1 MVRVLGSSTAI
12 QHHTKSIPLLIRR
25 FSLPST
31 RKDPDL
37 ESALSRNKRWIVNS
51 RLKNII
57 LRCPNQV
64 APVKFLQ
71 KKFKTLDLQGKALN
85 WLKKYPC
92 CFDVYLE
99 EDEYYCRLTKPMM
112 ALVEEEELVKEAQE
126 PVLADRLAK
135 LLMMSVGQ
143 RLNVVKLNELK
154 RSFGFGDDYV
164 VRIVPKYA
172 DVFRLVNYSG
182 RKSSMEIELLSW
194 KPELAVSA
202 VEAAAG
208 NECGSEPGFSC
219 SLPTTW
225 TNPWER
231 FMEFN
236 ASPYIS
242 PYRELGEV
250 VEGSKESEKR
260 SVGLVHEL
268 LSLTLWKKLSMVKLS
283 HFKKEFALPEKLN
296 GMLLKHPG
304 IFYVSNKYQ
313 VHTVL
318 LREGYDGSELVQKD
332 PLVIVKDKFGEFM
345 QQGLYEYNR
354 RRYLAN
360 LEKKREKGIESVK
373 SVVRKRDGIEHG
385 DEVDEQENHGGR
397 PGGMFDPE
405 ERKSACQVQSRG
417 LDKCRESFQM
427 RGLRLRVGFKASMER
442 EDADER
448 REEDDEK
455 ERGVGSKVVGLQ
467 LQLCDLHAEQPH
479 WKLDKFPKPSCLAE
493 FIEKEVK
500 EGI

>member
-1 MVRVLGSSTAI
+1 MALVRELFGILGSSSAI
-12 QHHTKSIPLLIRR
+12 HHRAKSVSILIRR
-25 FSLPST
+25 FSLCST
-31 RKDPDL
+31 KKDPDL

-71 KKFKTLDLQGKALN
+71 KKFKTLDLQGKAMN

-112 ALVEEEELVKEAQE
+112 TLVEEEELVKDSQE
-126 PVLADRLAK
+126 PVFADRLAK
-135 LLMMSVGQ
+135 LLMMSVNQ

-154 RSFGFGDDYV
+154 RSFGFTDDYV
-164 VRIVPKYA
+164 IRILPKYS
-172 DVFRLVNYSG
+172 DLFRLVNYSG

-202 VEAAAG
+202 VEAAAS
-208 NECGSEPGFSC
+208 ERGSEPSFTC

-231 FMEFN
+231 FIEFN

-242 PYRELGEV
+242 PYQDPGDL

-268 LSLTLWKKLSMVKLS
+268 LSLTLWKKLSVVKLN
-283 HFKKEFALPEKLN
+283 HFKREFGLPEKLN
-296 GMLLKHPG
+296 GMLLKHPC

-313 VHTVL
+313 VHTVV
-318 LREGYDGSELVQKD
+318 LREGYNGSELIHKD
-332 PLVIVKDKFGEFM
+332 PLVVVKDKFGELM
-345 QQGLYEYNR
+345 QQGLYEYNH

-373 SVVRKRDGIEHG
+373 PMVRKKDRIQDG
-385 DEVDEQENHGGR
+385 DDVDEQENLGGR

-405 ERKSACQVQSRG
+405 ERKRFYQILFS
-417 LDKCRESFQM
+417 DT
-427 RGLRLRVGFKASMER
+427 
-442 EDADER
+442 
-448 REEDDEK
+448 
-455 ERGVGSKVVGLQ
+455 
-467 LQLCDLHAEQPH
+467 
-479 WKLDKFPKPSCLAE
+479 
-493 FIEKEVK
+493 
-500 EGI
+500 

>member
-1 MVRVLGSSTAI
+1 MPMARELARCWIAVELPR
-12 QHHTKSIPLLIRR
+12 IPNKYVPFPIRR
-25 FSLPST
+25 LSLWST

-64 APVKFLQ
+64 APIKFLQ
-71 KKFKTLDLQGKALN
+71 KKFKSLDLQGKALN
-85 WLKKYPC
+85 WVNKYPC
-92 CFDVYLE
+92 CFQVYLE
-99 EDEYYCRLTKPMM
+99 DDEYYCRLTKPMM
-112 ALVEEEELVKEAQE
+112 ALVEEEELVKDAQE

-135 LLMMSVGQ
+135 LLMMTVNQ

-154 RSFGFGDDYV
+154 RSFGFTDDYV
-164 VRIVPKYA
+164 VRILPNYS
-172 DVFRLVNYSG
+172 DVFRLVSYSG

-202 VEAAAG
+202 VEAAAV
-208 NECGSEPGFSC
+208 ESGSEPCFSC

-231 FMEFN
+231 FLEFN

-242 PYRELGEV
+242 PYQDLGE
-250 VEGSKESEKR
+250 GSRESEKR

-283 HFKKEFALPEKLN
+283 HFKREFGLPEKLN

-318 LREGYDGSELVQKD
+318 LREGYNGSELVHKD
-332 PLVIVKDKFGEFM
+332 PLVLVKDKFGELM

-373 SVVRKRDGIEHG
+373 SVVRKKDRIDDGDH
-385 DEVDEQENHGGR
+385 VDEQDNHGDR

-405 ERKSACQVQSRG
+405 ERKRFYQILFS
-417 LDKCRESFQM
+417 DT
-427 RGLRLRVGFKASMER
+427 
-442 EDADER
+442 
-448 REEDDEK
+448 
-455 ERGVGSKVVGLQ
+455 
-467 LQLCDLHAEQPH
+467 
-479 WKLDKFPKPSCLAE
+479 
-493 FIEKEVK
+493 
-500 EGI
+500 

>member
-1 MVRVLGSSTAI
+1 MVMVRELFGHLGSSTAI

-31 RKDPDL
+31 RKDTDL

-99 EDEYYCRLTKPMM
+99 DDEYYCRLTKPMM
-112 ALVEEEELVKEAQE
+112 ALVEEEELVKEGQE

-135 LLMMSVGQ
+135 LLMMSVDQ

-164 VRIVPKYA
+164 VRIVPKYT

-202 VEAAAG
+202 VEAAA
-208 NECGSEPGFSC
+208 NECGSEPSFSC

-225 TNPWER
+225 SNPWER

-242 PYRELGEV
+242 PYGEPGEL

-283 HFKKEFALPEKLN
+283 HFKKEFGLPEKLN

-318 LREGYDGSELVQKD
+318 LREGYDGSELIHKD
-332 PLVIVKDKFGEFM
+332 PLVVVKDKFGELM

-373 SVVRKRDGIEHG
+373 PLVRKKDMIHDG
-385 DEVDEQENHGGR
+385 DDVDEQENHGGR

-405 ERKSACQVQSRG
+405 ERKSNSWDRQLVRG
-417 LDKCRESFQM
+417 Y
-427 RGLRLRVGFKASMER
+427 
-442 EDADER
+442 
-448 REEDDEK
+448 
-455 ERGVGSKVVGLQ
+455 
-467 LQLCDLHAEQPH
+467 CDLHSLQQ
-479 WKLDKFPKPSCLAE
+479 KFTCQCKRGPVKTFARTWTHSPIARITPCQCGRLIP
-493 FIEKEVK
+493 FILH
-500 EGI
+500 IS

>member
-1 MVRVLGSSTAI
+1 MRMARELGRCWIAVELPRI
-12 QHHTKSIPLLIRR
+12 RNKNVPFPIRR
-25 FSLPST
+25 LSLWST
-31 RKDPDL
+31 KKDPDL

-64 APVKFLQ
+64 APIKFLQ
-71 KKFKTLDLQGKALN
+71 KKFKSLDLQGKALN
-85 WLKKYPC
+85 WVNKYPC
-92 CFDVYLE
+92 CFHVYLE
-99 EDEYYCRLTKPMM
+99 DDEYYCRLTKPMV
-112 ALVEEEELVKEAQE
+112 ALVEEQELVIDAQE

-135 LLMMSVGQ
+135 LLMMSVNH

-154 RSFGFGDDYV
+154 RSFGFTDDYV
-164 VRIVPKYA
+164 VRILPKYP
-172 DVFRLVNYSG
+172 DVFRLVSYSG

-202 VEAAAG
+202 VEAAAV
-208 NECGSEPGFSC
+208 ESGSEPCFSC

-231 FMEFN
+231 FLEFN

-242 PYRELGEV
+242 PYQ
-250 VEGSKESEKR
+250 GSKESEKR

-283 HFKKEFALPEKLN
+283 HFKKEFGLPEKLN

-318 LREGYDGSELVQKD
+318 LREGYNGSELVHKD
-332 PLVIVKDKFGEFM
+332 PLVLVKDKFGELM

-360 LEKKREKGIESVK
+360 VEKKREKGIESV
-373 SVVRKRDGIEHG
+373 VRKKDRIDDGDH
-385 DEVDEQENHGGR
+385 VDEQENHGDR

-405 ERKSACQVQSRG
+405 ERKRFYQILFS
-417 LDKCRESFQM
+417 DT
-427 RGLRLRVGFKASMER
+427 
-442 EDADER
+442 
-448 REEDDEK
+448 
-455 ERGVGSKVVGLQ
+455 
-467 LQLCDLHAEQPH
+467 
-479 WKLDKFPKPSCLAE
+479 
-493 FIEKEVK
+493 
-500 EGI
+500 